1 MDRKEKL
8 EEIMKSVNDN
18 YGIFMYKNSITQSYY
33 VIDKKFEYPLVINEP
48 GVFEENK
55 GLDKNDIVAVD
66 EILGNLNY
74 ITYHIKLEELEGW
87 IIRRSLIK

>member
-18 YGIFMYKNSITQSYY
+18 YGIFMYKSSITQSYY

-55 GLDKNDIVAVD
+55 GLDKNDIAAVD

-74 ITYHIKLEELEGW
+74 ITYYIKLEELEGW
-87 IIRRSLIK
+87 IIRKSLIK

>member
-18 YGIFMYKNSITQSYY
+18 YGIFMYKNSTTQSYY
-33 VIDKKFEYPLVINEP
+33 VIDKKLEYPLVINEP

>member
-18 YGIFMYKNSITQSYY
+18 YGIFMYKNSTTQSYY

-55 GLDKNDIVAVD
+55 GLDKNDIVEVE

-87 IIRRSLIK
+87 IIRKSLIK

>member
-18 YGIFMYKNSITQSYY
+18 YGIFMYKNSTTQSYY
-33 VIDKKFEYPLVINEP
+33 VSDKKFEYPLVINEP

-66 EILGNLNY
+66 EIIGNLGY

-87 IIRRSLIK
+87 IVRKSLIK

>member
-18 YGIFMYKNSITQSYY
+18 YGIFMYKNSTTQSYY
-33 VIDKKFEYPLVINEP
+33 VIDKKLEYPLVINEP

-87 IIRRSLIK
+87 IIRKSLIK

>member
-18 YGIFMYKNSITQSYY
+18 YGIFMYKNSTTQSYY
-33 VIDKKFEYPLVINEP
+33 VIDKKLEHPLVINEP

-87 IIRRSLIK
+87 IVRRSLIK